1 MGTSPLSGKVAQ
13 FYAAGPGQDLSDKP
27 IEVVNLRIKGAYEDD
42 IDKRVWASSYG
53 HEQKGSWL
61 RGKMHN
67 MARLRA
73 YWRMCWPAT
82 KVMPLLIPFR

>member
-42 IDKRVWASSYG
+42 IDKITPSPQLCMVG
-53 HEQKGSWL
+53 HG
-61 RGKMHN
+61 
-67 MARLRA
+67 
-73 YWRMCWPAT
+73 
-82 KVMPLLIPFR
+82 